1 MKIVLGTALAM
12 SLAPA
17 AFAKAPHCVG
27 PGGAEMAS
35 ATTKKDCK
43 KAGGKW
49 MKPKAKKGGG
59 TADTSAPSGSTTPK

>member
-1 MKIVLGTALAM
+1 MKIALVAAFA
-12 SLAPA
+12 LFAAPA

-27 PGGAEMAS
+27 ADGAEMAS
-35 ATTKKDCK
+35 AANKKDCK